1 MPTRFLVGS
10 AGGELLQH
18 LAFAPRERFASRK
31 MQGRNARWRV
41 LRLPARVSLD
51 RLIESC
57 ATISL
62 PRNGFSMKS
71 SAPLLMA
78 LTAMAIS
85 PCPEI
90 MKIGA
95 G

>member
-1 MPTRFLVGS
+1 MHRR
-10 AGGELLQH
+10 QI
-18 LAFAPRERFASRK
+18 ASSSR
-31 MQGRNARWRV
+31 
-41 LRLPARVSLD
+41 P
-51 RLIESC
+51 
-57 ATISL
+57 TISL

-78 LTAMAIS
+78 PTAIAMS